1 MRAQDWSR
9 FLPESSL
16 SFSISIFLFLW
27 FLVFSCYASAIL
39 LVRVHAQWRRRSG
52 KILEPQNEILRDL
65 DTPRCSVV
73 GAVRAG
79 VQWFRELLQQPA
91 WPAAREVRS
100 VLNCQTSLTFVHSY
114 IEFSLTFFTVLILS
128 FCHLP
133 FVFSKSV
140 QIQLM
145 TRNIQ
150 NWSEFRVFDSI

>member
-16 SFSISIFLFLW
+16 SSSISLFLFLW

-39 LVRVHAQWRRRSG
+39 LVRVRAWWRRRSG
-52 KILEPQNEILRDL
+52 KILEPQNERLRDS

-100 VLNCQTSLTFVHSY
+100 VLNCQASLTFLHTS
-114 IEFSLTFFTVLILS
+114 
-128 FCHLP
+128 
-133 FVFSKSV
+133 
-140 QIQLM
+140 
-145 TRNIQ
+145 N
-150 NWSEFRVFDSI
+150 FR